1 MENFEKFENYSTQ
14 EEKVNYRKVFNIL
27 QKNWFLILSLGILG
41 FIGGYL
47 YNLYSRPTY
56 RVIAAIYAP
65 QKSAGMGT
73 GLEDLFKM
81 KLSSDKTEVYNQIEI
96 IKSFNINLMTA
107 QNLNWRTS
115 WYKKDNLTLQNLFN
129 KKVAFNW
136 ENYYKDEPFQVHEKE
151 GAFNLPGIRLYVKPL
166 TAQQYELTVQGEVQH
181 HGSKKSINFVATA
194 NYGQPFENDYFHFT
208 LASNNPIKED
218 TGCHYYFVFND
229 PAQIAHNYLGNLV
242 VKLNDKQSEI
252 IRLQLLGSEP
262 ERDNDYLNKLIWV
275 YMQNKMS
282 FQTETQK
289 KSLQFIDN
297 QLVGISDSLN
307 SASSNFSQFKS
318 QNQII
323 NIGEQGTQVMS
334 TLRDIETDKNKNQM
348 QLDYFRNMFDYLGK
362 SDDVKQLIAP
372 SVVGIQDVSL
382 NTMVVGLSELY
393 SRRQILAFSA
403 KENNPTLVMV
413 DKEIA
418 QTNARLKEN
427 LRNLIK
433 NAETLNNS
441 FASQKDKINIQLNR
455 LPKKEQDLIHF
466 QRRFDMTNEIYSFL
480 LQKRAEIA
488 IALAGANPEVQ
499 VIDAARMD
507 TIEPVGLSFA
517 SKLMIGLLFGLTLPS
532 VCLVAFYSFSNTIQ
546 SQEDIEKNTQIPVL
560 GNVIHSLSKSNTVV
574 NDNPRSKI
582 AELYRT
588 IRTNLQFMSTDDNKK
603 IIAIHSTNPGEGK
616 SFTSIN
622 LATILA
628 KNYKK
633 VILIDVD
640 MRKSRM
646 HTIFNVPNNHG
657 LSTNLSRQ
665 DLLDDVIF
673 ETSIE
678 NLSLIPAGPLPPNP
692 SELLG
697 MPEMEILLSSLRTRY
712 DYIILDNAPISLV
725 TDGLLAGRHADLNIF
740 ILRYGVSKTDQIKY
754 INQIAE
760 KKVINNLA
768 LIINDINGPGFGY
781 GQNYAYK
788 NYSYGNG
795 YYDETEKSSPVKR
808 IFGRKVRPVNS

>member
-1 MENFEKFENYSTQ
+1 M
-14 EEKVNYRKVFNIL
+14 
-27 QKNWFLILSLGILG
+27 
-41 FIGGYL
+41 
-47 YNLYSRPTY
+47 
-56 RVIAAIYAP
+56 
-65 QKSAGMGT
+65 
-73 GLEDLFKM
+73 
-81 KLSSDKTEVYNQIEI
+81 
-96 IKSFNINLMTA
+96 
-107 QNLNWRTS
+107 
-115 WYKKDNLTLQNLFN
+115 
-129 KKVAFNW
+129 
-136 ENYYKDEPFQVHEKE
+136 
-151 GAFNLPGIRLYVKPL
+151 
-166 TAQQYELTVQGEVQH
+166 
-181 HGSKKSINFVATA
+181 
-194 NYGQPFENDYFHFT
+194 
-208 LASNNPIKED
+208 
-218 TGCHYYFVFND
+218 
-229 PAQIAHNYLGNLV
+229 
-242 VKLNDKQSEI
+242 
-252 IRLQLLGSEP
+252 
-262 ERDNDYLNKLIWV
+262 
-275 YMQNKMS
+275 
-282 FQTETQK
+282 
-289 KSLQFIDN
+289 
-297 QLVGISDSLN
+297 
-307 SASSNFSQFKS
+307 
-318 QNQII
+318 
-323 NIGEQGTQVMS
+323 
-334 TLRDIETDKNKNQM
+334 
-348 QLDYFRNMFDYLGK
+348 
-362 SDDVKQLIAP
+362 
-372 SVVGIQDVSL
+372 
-382 NTMVVGLSELY
+382 
-393 SRRQILAFSA
+393 
-403 KENNPTLVMV
+403 
-413 DKEIA
+413 
-418 QTNARLKEN
+418 
-427 LRNLIK
+427 
-433 NAETLNNS
+433 NNS

-697 MPEMEILLSSLRTRY
+697 MPEMEILLSCLRTRY